1 MIDERGRPTGQS
13 ADLDAAGLEAAGGPG
28 RMARRTADG
37 RLIEWVDV
45 PPMAARLGLEPHPEG
60 GWYRRTWAS
69 PASVSVS
76 DGSAAAAGPR
86 PAATSI
92 YFFLPSGEAS
102 AWHRV
107 EFDEIWFWHGPD
119 PVMFQ
124 LGGSGDAPA
133 FSGENARMMT
143 LGGDIARDE
152 HPQVVIPPKVW
163 QRTLPGDGETLVSC
177 VVSPGFSYDAWMLA
191 E

>member
-1 MIDERGRPTGQS
+1 MIGEREAS
-13 ADLDAAGLEAAGGPG
+13 AGAVVGEAGGAGALGGAPG
-28 RMARRTADG
+28 QLARRTADG

-45 PPMAARLGLEPHPEG
+45 PPMATRLALEPHPEG

-69 PASVSVS
+69 PASVSVC
-76 DGSAAAAGPR
+76 DGGAVAGPR

-92 YFFLPSGEAS
+92 YFYLPPGEAS

-124 LGGSGDAPA
+124 LGGSGENPA
-133 FSGENARMMT
+133 FSGENARMIT

-152 HPQVVIPPKVW
+152 HPQVVIPPHVW

-177 VVSPGFSYDAWMLA
+177 IVSPGFSYDAWMLA